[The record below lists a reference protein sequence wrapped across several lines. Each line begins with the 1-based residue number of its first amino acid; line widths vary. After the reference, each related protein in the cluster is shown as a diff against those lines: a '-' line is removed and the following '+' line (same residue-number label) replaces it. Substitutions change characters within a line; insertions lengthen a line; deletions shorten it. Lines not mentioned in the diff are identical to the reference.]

1 MKLITELLEESVEL
15 VTEAK
20 SGQRFIEGV
29 FMQSTVKNR
38 NGRVYPKDIL
48 GKEVARYVREE
59 VAQSRAIGELNHPA
73 NPVINPE
80 RASHLITSLKES
92 GNDYIGKAKI
102 LDTPMGNIV
111 SGLLDGGVR
120 LGVSSRGLGSLTK
133 KNGASVV
140 GEDFRLCTVDIVA
153 DPSAP
158 SAFVEGIMENAEWV
172 LDEDQNFVLMSDAL
186 KETIKKTSSSKLEE
200 TKLALFQSFINKL

>member
-1 MKLITELLEESVEL
+1 MKLITELLDHDL
-15 VTEAK
+15 NILREAK
-20 SGQRFIEGV
+20 GKDLYIEGV

-38 NGRVYPKDIL
+38 NGRIYPKDVMS
-48 GKEVARYVREE
+48 KEVNRFVNEE
-59 VAQSRAIGELNHPA
+59 IKNKRAIGELNHPP
-73 NPVINPE
+73 NPTINPE
-80 RASHLITSLKES
+80 RASHLITSLEEN

-111 SGLLDGGVR
+111 RGLLEGGVK

-133 KNGASVV
+133 KGGASVV
-140 GEDFRLCTVDIVA
+140 GSDFKLSTIDIVA

-172 LDEDQNFVLMSDAL
+172 YDDVLGYQS
-186 KETIKKTSSSKLEE
+186 IRNSINKTPSRHLEE
-200 TKLALFQSFINKL
+200 KKIEVFRNFINNL

>member
-1 MKLITELLEESVEL
+1 MKLITELLDHDL
-15 VTEAK
+15 NILREAK
-20 SGQRFIEGV
+20 GKDLYIEGV

-38 NGRVYPKDIL
+38 NGRIYPKDVMS
-48 GKEVARYVREE
+48 KEVNRFVNEE
-59 VAQSRAIGELNHPA
+59 IKNKRAIGELNHPP
-73 NPVINPE
+73 NPTINPE
-80 RASHLITSLKES
+80 RASHLITSLEEN

-111 SGLLDGGVR
+111 RGLLEGGVK

-133 KNGASVV
+133 KGGASVV
-140 GEDFRLCTVDIVA
+140 GSDFKLSTIDIVA

-172 LDEDQNFVLMSDAL
+172 YDDVLGYQS
-186 KETIKKTSSSKLEE
+186 IRNSINKTHSRHLEE
-200 TKLALFQSFINKL
+200 KKIEVFRNFINNL

>member
-1 MKLITELLEESVEL
+1 MKLITELLDEEIRVI
-15 VTEAK
+15 TEGK
-20 SGQRFIEGV
+20 NKNLYIEGI

-38 NGRVYPKDIL
+38 NGRVYPKEIMA
-48 GKEVARYVREE
+48 KEVGRFVNEE
-59 VAQSRAIGELNHPA
+59 IKNKRAIGELNHPP
-73 NPVINPE
+73 NPTINPE

-111 SGLLDGGVR
+111 KGLLDGGVK

-133 KNGASVV
+133 KGNASVV
-140 GEDFRLCTVDIVA
+140 GSDFKLCTVDIVA

-172 LDEDQNFVLMSDAL
+172 YDDVLGYQSIRDSIRKAP
-186 KETIKKTSSSKLEE
+186 SRKLEE
-200 TKLALFQSFINKL
+200 KKIELFQDFINKL

>member
-1 MKLITELLEESVEL
+1 MKLITELLDHDL
-15 VTEAK
+15 NILREAK
-20 SGQRFIEGV
+20 GKDLYIEGV

-38 NGRVYPKDIL
+38 NGRIYPKDIMS
-48 GKEVARYVREE
+48 KEVKRFVNEE
-59 VAQSRAIGELNHPA
+59 IKNKRAIGELNHPP
-73 NPVINPE
+73 NPTINPE
-80 RASHLITSLKES
+80 RASHLITSLQEN

-111 SGLLDGGVR
+111 RGLLEGGVK

-133 KNGASVV
+133 KGGASVV
-140 GEDFRLCTVDIVA
+140 GDDFKLSTIDIVA

-172 LDEDQNFVLMSDAL
+172 YDDVLGYQS
-186 KETIKKTSSSKLEE
+186 IRNSINKTPSRHLEE
-200 TKLALFQSFINKL
+200 KKIEVFRNFINNL